1 MKLLIK
7 GGRVVD
13 PANDID
19 AVMDVMVEDGMI
31 KAVEVNILDREGTI
45 IDATGKLVCPGF
57 IDMHVHL
64 REPGYEYKED
74 IASGTRAAAVGGF
87 TTVCCM
93 PNTNPVIDTA
103 AVAAFVRERAV
114 KSGIV
119 NVLPI
124 GCISKQLAGK
134 ELSEMAD
141 LVAAGCVAVTD
152 DGQPVSDANLMRN
165 ALEYAKMFDL
175 PVLSHCE
182 ERSMT
187 REGQMHEGYYSTI
200 YGLKGIPA
208 AAEEIMVARDIILAE
223 LTGSHVHIC
232 HASTQGSMEL
242 IREAKARGVHV
253 TCEVTPHH
261 LVLTDEIVGDYD
273 TDTKVNPPLRS
284 AEHLEALREG
294 LLDGTI
300 DCIATD
306 HAPHHPESKDCE
318 YDLAAYGISG
328 LETAVAVIMHFLVD
342 KGLLEYSEMVE
353 LFTVGPAEVLGIDKG
368 TLDIGTDADITII
381 DPAAIKTVNPNEF
394 LSKGKNTP
402 FKGMTL
408 KGWPWMTIIKGR
420 VVAQKGQLVNNDTKD
435 LI

>member
-19 AVMDVMVEDGMI
+19 AIMDVMVEDGMI

-45 IDATGKLVCPGF
+45 VDATGKIVCPGF

-93 PNTNPVIDTA
+93 PNTDPVIDSA
-103 AVAAFVRERAV
+103 AVAAFVRERAA

-141 LVAAGCVAVTD
+141 LVSAGCVAVTD
-152 DGQPVSDANLMRN
+152 DGQPVSDASLMRN

-182 ERSMT
+182 ERSLT
-187 REGQMHEGYYSTI
+187 HDGQMHEGYYSTI

-208 AAEEIMVARDIILAE
+208 AAEEIMIARDIILSE

-232 HASTQGSMEL
+232 HASTRGSMNL
-242 IREAKARGVHV
+242 IRGAKARGANVS
-253 TCEVTPHH
+253 CEVTPHH
-261 LVLTDEIVGDYD
+261 LVLTDEMVGDYD

-284 AEHLEALREG
+284 TEHLEALRDA
-294 LLDGTI
+294 LLDGTV

-306 HAPHHPESKDCE
+306 HAPHHLESKDCE
-318 YDLAAYGISG
+318 YDLAAFGISG

-342 KGLLEYSEMVE
+342 KGHLGWSEMVE
-353 LFTVGPAEVLGIDKG
+353 LFTIGPAEVLGIDKG
-368 TLDIGTDADITII
+368 TLDIDTVADITIL
-381 DPAAIKTVNPNEF
+381 DPLAIKTVNPSEF
-394 LSKGKNTP
+394 YSKGKNTP

-408 KGWPWMTIIKGR
+408 KGWPWMTIVKGKI
-420 VVAQKGQLVNNDTKD
+420 VAQQGQLVNINTKD